1 MLRPYLAAAAQPG
14 SGSEEEE
21 KEEEERL
28 DRVNCDGADSE
39 RSQGFFLVDWGF
51 GVSRALQVLV
61 ADWLELA
68 SVVLWQAQAKIRWY
82 RPCYNAALCCCRT
95 GKGKT

>member
-1 MLRPYLAAAAQPG
+1 MAKDAQALPSSSSATWTG
-14 SGSEEEE
+14 TGSEEELE
-21 KEEEERL
+21 KGDERL

-39 RSQGFFLVDWGF
+39 RSQGIFLVDWGF

-68 SVVLWQAQAKIRWY
+68 SVVLWQVQA
-82 RPCYNAALCCCRT
+82 RPV
-95 GKGKT
+95 